1 MGVSVG
7 TRVRIGRC
15 DKAHVPCPLLT
26 AVPLLAR
33 PFRPHPY
40 PLVHRYVFAVF
51 TDAGSWH
58 SPATPQL
65 DCSLFQIPQKS
76 SLPWVASRAGV
87 LAFLALPEWRS
98 AENLGSS
105 CPQIACDRRGLAR
118 QHAPPECSNSDGPAL
133 CCCVR

>member
-65 DCSLFQIPQKS
+65 DCPLFQIPQKS

-87 LAFLALPEWRS
+87 LALLALSEWRS

-105 CPQIACDRRGLAR
+105 CRGQFFLTERKLADIKIS
-118 QHAPPECSNSDGPAL
+118 ATKKINSATKNTS
-133 CCCVR
+133 